1 MNDRERSLLHS
12 IFAVASCS
20 CAAVFALGGVEVV
33 PDGKLHLL
41 CVQPVQNLFNH
52 ATFASELT
60 RFSWRG
66 TLPTSFDFYTVADIL
81 L

>member
-1 MNDRERSLLHS
+1 MALLQ
-12 IFAVASCS
+12 AC
-20 CAAVFALGGVEVV
+20 
-33 PDGKLHLL
+33 PDGTATVKCKPLSHTNLHFTTKPTA
-41 CVQPVQNLFNH
+41 CPVLKKE
-52 ATFASELT
+52 SELT

>member
-1 MNDRERSLLHS
+1 
-12 IFAVASCS
+12 
-20 CAAVFALGGVEVV
+20 
-33 PDGKLHLL
+33 L

>member
-1 MNDRERSLLHS
+1 MTKPT
-12 IFAVASCS
+12 AC
-20 CAAVFALGGVEVV
+20 
-33 PDGKLHLL
+33 
-41 CVQPVQNLFNH
+41 PVLKKE
-52 ATFASELT
+52 SELT